1 MTPPAR
7 LREKTAT
14 DQKPDVVPS
23 TFTAATLVSDA
34 ELLDAYRGT
43 TWTVE
48 MTAGTLD
55 VRLDALADPQLRPSG
70 IVTAYNPASIARTPD
85 ENRSADQELLR
96 HVRSLGVQFRRVVGA
111 GGGGAGVDA
120 WEEPG
125 FLLLGDVRPLLVE
138 LGLVFGQNA
147 VVWIDST
154 GAASLVNTRAG
165 FAGMRPGQKIDL

>member
-1 MTPPAR
+1 M
-7 LREKTAT
+7 
-14 DQKPDVVPS
+14 VPS
-23 TFTAATLVSDA
+23 TATAPTLVSDA

-48 MTAGTLD
+48 MTAGTVD
-55 VRLDALADPQLRPSG
+55 VRLDALADAQLRPSG

-85 ENRSADQELLR
+85 DNRAADQELLR
-96 HVRSLGVQFRRVVGA
+96 HVRSLGVQFRRTVA
-111 GGGGAGVDA
+111 RGGASGADE

-147 VVWIDST
+147 VLWIDAT
-154 GAASLVNTRAG
+154 GAVSLVCTRAG
-165 FAGMRPGQKIDL
+165 FAGRRPGQKIDL

>member
-1 MTPPAR
+1 M
-7 LREKTAT
+7 
-14 DQKPDVVPS
+14 
-23 TFTAATLVSDA
+23 SDA

-43 TWTVE
+43 TWSVE

-70 IVTAYNPASIARTPD
+70 IVTAYNPASIARTPA
-85 ENRSADQELLR
+85 ENHAADQELLR
-96 HVRSLGVQFRRVVGA
+96 HVRSLGVQFRRSVATGSAPGA
-111 GGGGAGVDA
+111 EE

-147 VVWIDST
+147 VVWIDAT
-154 GAASLVNTRAG
+154 GAVSLVNTRAG
-165 FAGMRPGQKIDL
+165 FAGRRPGQKIDL

>member
-1 MTPPAR
+1 M
-7 LREKTAT
+7 
-14 DQKPDVVPS
+14 VPS
-23 TFTAATLVSDA
+23 TATAPTLVSDA

-43 TWTVE
+43 VWTVE

-55 VRLDALADPQLRPSG
+55 VRLDAPADAQLRPSG
-70 IVTAYNPASIARTPD
+70 IVTAYNPASIARTPE
-85 ENRSADQELLR
+85 ENRAADQELLR
-96 HVRSLGVQFRRVVGA
+96 HVRSLGVQFRRTLA
-111 GGGGAGVDA
+111 RGGGPGADE

-147 VVWIDST
+147 VVWVDST
-154 GAASLVNTRAG
+154 GAASLVCTRAG